1 MRPREPG
8 HQQID
13 VVCRGL
19 PEEGICHM
27 IKVHVRR
34 DRIVFGKE
42 AGPKVFHHLLGGQTF
57 RRGNLFHL
65 VPREVLGREFRDGG
79 LDDGQDRDVGRVRE
93 KSFAQKTA
101 GPFGNVWTYR
111 PRTAHGKAPS
121 TAA

>member
-1 MRPREPG
+1 MSTEQGAYFSIASETLPLQPLGPCEASRAG

-19 PEEGICHM
+19 LEEGICHM

-65 VPREVLGREFRDGG
+65 VLRKVLGREFRDGG
-79 LDDGQDRDVGRVRE
+79 L
-93 KSFAQKTA
+93 
-101 GPFGNVWTYR
+101 
-111 PRTAHGKAPS
+111 
-121 TAA
+121 